1 MCNSYC
7 NSCNYCVSQCTC
19 SNPTLVTPASIPATG
34 CISTNYARC
43 VYFSGNNI
51 SCGSISITNGQNL
64 DVVIKTLSDS
74 ICNITP
80 ADLAWGTFNY
90 QCLREN
96 GSLTSSGPSNI
107 TTGKEFA
114 EAVSIALCNLATAVD
129 VTPNITISGPCSTYF
144 AGLIPGTSTLVNILD
159 DFIVKL
165 CALNAQNDTST
176 VTTACS
182 AGLWTSVPAYGSTL
196 GTWVNWIKTNVCS
209 LVTTLQGR
217 VTALETFETNLKT
230 FVGDPTLSLIDNSTS
245 CISGSG
251 SDTLLTTIGLIKTKL
266 CAINTTVS
274 AYPNFAAI
282 TLPWT
287 SCPGLFPSY
296 SSTASLTTHLTRIVN
311 EIAARTYGFSSD
323 FTVTATACGTT
334 VGLAAP
340 GGFTCG
346 DLATCSIKNLGDVD
360 PSFSVSSQFAVLSW
374 NGAGQWT
381 SKVLSL
387 TSAGGTCAI
396 TSTSSP
402 NLGFNI
408 EANIATAVTAAT
420 LGTPVSLSAAVTAP
434 GTTTVTLSYD
444 PNYFVSVGVITLF
457 SYAPATAVLSVGAS
471 TTGPPTTLNTL
482 QGTIK
487 NGNEIR
493 IEGQIDLV
501 VSGGGLAAGTQYTL
515 GTFALPTSPTSG
527 ITYWSSAYSVMDNA
541 APGSYPLYVGY
552 NAASGTLSIY
562 TLGAIAAATYTLS
575 LSGFV
580 STY

>member
-43 VYFSGNNI
+43 VYYSGNNI

-64 DVVIKTLSDS
+64 DTVVNTLSTA
-74 ICNITP
+74 ICNVTP

-96 GSLTSSGPSNI
+96 GTLTNSGPSNI

-114 EAVSIALCNLATAVD
+114 EAVSIALCSLATAVD
-129 VTPNITISGPCSTYF
+129 VTPNIVISGPCSTYF
-144 AGLIPGTSTLVNILD
+144 SGLVPGTSTLVNILD

-165 CALNAQNDTST
+165 CALNAINDTST

-217 VTALETFETNLKT
+217 VTNLETFESNLYT
-230 FVGDPTLSLIDNSTS
+230 FVGDSTLSLIDNSTS

-251 SDTLLTTIGLIKTKL
+251 SDDLLTTIGLIKTKL

-287 SCPGLFPSY
+287 SCPGLFPTY
-296 SSTASLTTHLTRIVN
+296 SSTASLTTQLTRIVN

-334 VGLAAP
+334 IGLATP
-340 GGFTCG
+340 GGFTCS

-360 PSFSVSSQFAVLSW
+360 PTFVVSSQAAVLSW
-374 NGAGQWT
+374 NGSAWT
-381 SKVLSL
+381 SKVLGL
-387 TSAGGTCAI
+387 TSTGGSCAI
-396 TSTSSP
+396 TTTTSP
-402 NLGFNI
+402 NLTFNI
-408 EANIATAVTAAT
+408 DFTINPTTTANPALATPVALTV
-420 LGTPVSLSAAVTAP
+420 GTPAGGITP
-434 GTTTVTLSYD
+434 VTLEYN
-444 PNYFVSVGVITLF
+444 PNSFSTGSSVPFI
-457 SYAPATAVLSVGAS
+457 YAFPSAVLAVANS
-471 TTGPPTTLNTL
+471 TTGPIAPPPGDTFVGWNSIGRLFVD
-482 QGTIK
+482 
-487 NGNEIR
+487 
-493 IEGQIDLV
+493 GQVDLV
-501 VSGGGLAAGTQYTL
+501 VSGAGLGATTVHYL
-515 GTFALPTSPTSG
+515 GSFGAVIPSLT
-527 ITYWSSAYSVMDNA
+527 TYWSSGYFLVDLV
-541 APGSYPLYVGY
+541 APGTYPIFVGIGG
-552 NAASGTLSIY
+552 SSLSIQ
-562 TLGAIAAATYTLS
+562 TITAIPAGTYTLS
-575 LSGFV
+575 LSGFSV
-580 STY
+580 RF